1 MQDIHALLLD
11 HLADPANSWSVG
23 EMGVLAEFHCH
34 GETRF
39 PDPGTI
45 TTRGGALR
53 VATDLEP
60 LPLAYETPSSNP
72 RLWNHGIMFCLP
84 AGVARRAMRRTITA
98 LGPDVEAIDPAD
110 RDDALFDLGLGLA
123 TTDFLVRTRD
133 ADLIRR
139 LEAAEGT
146 PWGADHSLEAA
157 VVRASPVRVLV
168 TRLARVEVSNPI
180 PAPDAVS
187 PEGPHTHLLP
197 EVMREGRVFAANIPV
212 PEGLLP
218 CLTLYPLHPAR
229 DDEGHERAFDTA
241 AHARF
246 QALLER
252 FGDREYVA
260 AKRNEADE
268 ARRDSRVAHLGRLI
282 GARQRALISA

>member
-1 MQDIHALLLD
+1 MLDVRALLLD

-39 PDPGTI
+39 PDPHTI

-72 RLWNHGIMFCLP
+72 RLWNHGILFCLP

-98 LGPDVEAIDPAD
+98 LGPDAEAIDPAD
-110 RDDALFDLGLGLA
+110 RDAPLFDLGLGLA

-139 LEAAEGT
+139 LKAAEGAL
-146 PWGADHSLEAA
+146 WGADHSLEAA

-168 TRLARVEVSNPI
+168 TRMARVEVTNPI
-180 PAPDAVS
+180 PAPDMVS

-197 EVMREGRVFAANIPV
+197 AVMRAGRVHDANIPV
-212 PEGLLP
+212 PQGMLP
-218 CLTLYPLHPAR
+218 CLTLYPPHPAR
-229 DDEGHERAFDTA
+229 DEEGRERPFDA
-241 AHARF
+241 VAHRHY

-252 FGDREYVA
+252 FGDRDYVQ
-260 AKRNEADE
+260 AKRGMLRE
-268 ARRDSRVAHLGRLI
+268 DSRFARLGCLVAE
-282 GARQRALISA
+282 RQRAFAPA

>member
-1 MQDIHALLLD
+1 MSPVTPSLLLRT
-11 HLADPANSWSVG
+11 HLADPANGWSVG

-39 PDPGTI
+39 PDPSTI
-45 TTRGGALR
+45 TTQGGALR

-72 RLWNHGIMFCLP
+72 RLWNHGIMFCLL

-98 LGPDVEAIDPAD
+98 LGPDAEAIDPAD
-110 RDDALFDLGLGLA
+110 RDAPLFDLGLNLA

-133 ADLIRR
+133 PELIRR
-139 LEAAEGT
+139 LQAAEGT
-146 PWGADHSLEAA
+146 PWGADHALEAA
-157 VVRASPVRVLV
+157 LVRASPVRVLV

-180 PAPDAVS
+180 PAPDTVS

-197 EVMREGRVFAANIPV
+197 AVMRAGRVHDANIPV
-212 PEGLLP
+212 PQGMLP
-218 CLTLYPLHPAR
+218 CLTLYPPHPAR
-229 DDEGHERAFDTA
+229 DDEGRERPFDA
-241 AHARF
+241 EAHRHY

-260 AKRNEADE
+260 AKRDD
-268 ARRDSRVAHLGRLI
+268 ARGDSRVAHLGRLI
-282 GARQRALISA
+282 GERQRALIAA